1 MEVDIT
7 KIVIALIGL
16 LSTIISTF
24 IVPWINTKL
33 KNEKVKTAIQIAG
46 QVVKAAQE
54 LQITGELEKIGL
66 SKAEYAWNEA
76 KEALAK
82 KNIKISDEELTAYI
96 KSAVTELRTQVEW

>member
-24 IVPWINTKL
+24 VVPWINTKL

-54 LQITGELEKIGL
+54 LQITGELEKLGIT
-66 SKAEYAWNEA
+66 KAEYAWNEA
-76 KEALAK
+76 KNALAK
-82 KNIKISDEELTAYI
+82 KGIKVSDEELTAYI

>member
-24 IVPWINTKL
+24 VVPWINTKL

-54 LQITGELEKIGL
+54 LQITGELEKLGIT
-66 SKAEYAWNEA
+66 KAEYAWNEA
-76 KEALAK
+76 KNALEK
-82 KNIKISDEELTAYI
+82 KGIKISDEELTAYI
-96 KSAVTELRTQVEW
+96 KSAVTELRTQIEW

>member
-7 KIVIALIGL
+7 KIVIALICL

-24 IVPWINTKL
+24 VVPWINTKL

-54 LQITGELEKIGL
+54 LQITGELEKLGIT
-66 SKAEYAWNEA
+66 KAEYAWNEA
-76 KEALAK
+76 KNALAK
-82 KNIKISDEELTAYI
+82 KGIKVSDEELTAYI
-96 KSAVTELRTQVEW
+96 KSAVTELRTQIEW

>member
-24 IVPWINTKL
+24 VVPWINTKL

-54 LQITGELEKIGL
+54 LQITGELEKLGIT
-66 SKAEYAWNEA
+66 KAEYAWNEA
-76 KEALAK
+76 KNALEK
-82 KNIKISDEELTAYI
+82 KGIKISDEELTAYI
-96 KSAVTELRTQVEW
+96 KSAVTDLRTQIEW